1 MDYLLLFAYG
11 AVFGA
16 LVLYVLYLRS
26 RLSEIEQRL
35 EDVTTDRDSRLED

>member
-16 LVLYVLYLRS
+16 LVVYVFYLRN
-26 RLSEIEQRL
+26 RLSELEQRL
-35 EDVTTDRDSRLED
+35 EDVTAERESSGQD